1 MSRGYADRW
10 NDPAEPSWVVEP
22 TNEWHPQFPGQRYPG
37 DIGVQHAPPP
47 APRGRAAVG
56 RAEVPP
62 LAPTRPDGTYVG
74 RSWDDDPEGWAARQ
88 DGAVGRHDGQ
98 PNRHD
103 SRTGG
108 HDDRGGRSDDN
119 DGRRYADEPYRRR
132 HAEPTWS
139 DDRGRL
145 SAPEPRNGRGGP
157 DRSAPARPVDE
168 HRPREHGR
176 DHHAPRHEPVG
187 RDRPVS
193 PAGHTELGWVPE
205 PNEDRP
211 RRPEGYERPENG
223 RGRRPGE
230 EPPRTRY
237 PWGRAEAER
246 RDRSPD
252 ERRDHTPD
260 GRWDR
265 APDPGRDR
273 GPESHAGRTP
283 ERQWDRGADGSRD
296 RSAPAPDRAA
306 RGQWAPADRQWDR
319 PVDGQRDR
327 AGEPGVPVDHRS
339 RADRDRPGQ
348 PHHEAEQRRPDPD
361 ERWRSRETAGRA
373 ETYPDRR
380 PPETVRPAAYREPEP
395 HRDPRR
401 PADSPARDGA
411 LPWPPPG
418 PVRPPY
424 DGDTPRRG
432 EPRPE
437 HRRPAEPVDR
447 PRHGSRHDAPPHR
460 YDERPHGPG
469 TRTPG
474 APVSP
479 APVSGAPVSPAPAR
493 GGAAGPPAAPHRPVS
508 PAPVSSPPAAP
519 DRPVSPAPVSSPP
532 AAPDRPVSPAARTP
546 VSGPPVDGGRRPVHG
561 ADDRFPHRRDGAEGA
576 GPVDEPAPV
585 SGPPAARLRLEFRP
599 APVDASPA
607 DDAPAPPAPP
617 RAGVSGTPA
626 PPAADRP
633 ASSAPIGPGMPRPY
647 VPPPPS
653 TQPPPPPTTTP
664 PGTGV
669 DAWFRP
675 ARPTAEKPEEP
686 VRPDEPAAEPTPR
699 APVEDAPAASAPP
712 AVEPVSA
719 PPLSATVAPA
729 ADTPD
734 VPVPTPPATPD
745 RSADR
750 DGRPVSGPPATPAP
764 RSAPVSAPPGRPTS
778 GPPWNVDPVSGPPDN
793 STHPV
798 SGAAPWET
806 ETDDLAGLVLP
817 PRAGPVTSTHPVSG
831 PPGDAATAE
840 PVPARPVSAPP
851 AASVSAPPA
860 WREPARPIPASSG
873 SPEDAAT
880 DDATTAPPP
889 RPVSAPPV
897 AAPVSAPP
905 HAPVSAPPQAPVSA
919 APWNADHATPVSAPY
934 VPTPDEPAP
943 EPVPEPEPAA
953 RPEETAT
960 PVVPVSAPPAAPVP
974 APPATPTAS
983 VEDAAAEPA
992 TPVEDAPPGAAEPVG
1007 STPADATPTGS
1018 NAPEVAPAESVTE
1031 QPDLSQGDP
1040 EQVLASYR
1048 WRLDPATLREVV
1060 EDPDQFR
1067 VVRRRLTEK
1076 LGTAVDN
1083 RSRAR
1088 LLSLRAVM
1096 SRIVGDLDDALAD
1109 GRLALTYAEATG
1121 ELRRTSLAQ
1130 ARLAHV
1136 LRWRGEFAEADRL
1149 FAQANSE
1156 ELPDRLRAA
1165 LHEHAG
1171 RCCYE
1176 QGRLM
1181 EACHHF
1187 ERALDLRGAGDAD
1200 LLARIRFS
1208 LDAVAE
1214 RAAEAGFGPYPRGRD
1229 EVLERVRPP
1238 VPALD
1243 GDRWGYADADGEMVV
1258 PGRYAEAQPFRD
1270 GVAWVRPVDDDRW
1283 ALIDLAGETVL
1294 PPTYRVVRP
1303 FSDGLAWVSQGEH
1316 GGWGAVDT
1324 TGELAVPPGFAEV
1337 RPFRRGLAAVR
1348 REGWGAV
1355 DRTGRI
1361 VVPTRYHGFATTLAD
1376 GRYVDGFTEEGLAV
1390 VDVAGRRGVVDRT
1403 GKLLVPP
1410 VHPVLVVHPVAF
1422 LAGDGAGRWGA
1433 LDRQGQPL
1441 IDPVH
1446 RNPDDVVGEIERL
1459 LTDTSPVL

>member
-10 NDPAEPSWVVEP
+10 HDPAEPSWMAEP
-22 TNEWHPQFPGQRYPG
+22 TNEWHPQFPGQRYAG
-37 DIGVQHAPPP
+37 DIGVHHVPPP
-47 APRGRAAVG
+47 APRGRAAVVG

-74 RSWDDDPEGWAARQ
+74 RSWDDDPEGRAARH
-88 DGAVGRHDGQ
+88 DGTAARHDGQ

-103 SRTGG
+103 SRS
-108 HDDRGGRSDDN
+108 GRSDDN
-119 DGRRYADEPYRRR
+119 GGRRYPDEPYRRT

-139 DDRGRL
+139 DDRHRQPE
-145 SAPEPRNGRGGP
+145 AEPRNGRSGP

-176 DHHAPRHEPVG
+176 ERHAARHEPVG

-193 PAGHTELGWVPE
+193 PAGRTEAGWVPE
-205 PNEDRP
+205 PDEDRP
-211 RRPEGYERPENG
+211 RRHEGYERPENG
-223 RGRRPGE
+223 HGRRPGE
-230 EPPRTRY
+230 EPQRTRY
-237 PWGRAEAER
+237 PWGRADAER

-252 ERRDHTPD
+252 A
-260 GRWDR
+260 RWDR
-265 APDPGRDR
+265 APDARRER
-273 GPESHAGRTP
+273 GPESHADRTP
-283 ERQWDRGADGSRD
+283 DGQWDRGADGSRD

-306 RGQWAPADRQWDR
+306 RGQWAAPADRQWER
-319 PVDGQRDR
+319 PVGGQRDR
-327 AGEPGVPVDHRS
+327 AGEAGVPVDHRS
-339 RADRDRPGQ
+339 RPDRDRPGR
-348 PHHEAEQRRPDPD
+348 PHHDGEQRRPDPE
-361 ERWRSRETAGRA
+361 ERRRRQEAAGRA

-380 PPETVRPAAYREPEP
+380 PPDTVRPEPYREPEP
-395 HRDPRR
+395 HRDPRGY
-401 PADSPARDGA
+401 ADSPAHDGG

-418 PVRPPY
+418 PVRPAY
-424 DGDTPRRG
+424 DGNTPRRG

-447 PRHGSRHDAPPHR
+447 SRHGSRHDAPPHR

-474 APVSP
+474 TPVSP

-493 GGAAGPPAAPHRPVS
+493 GGSTVPPAAPHRPVSPAPVSGPPAAPHRPVS
-508 PAPVSSPPAAP
+508 PAPVSGPPA
-519 DRPVSPAPVSSPP
+519 V
-532 AAPDRPVSPAARTP
+532 PDRPVSPAARTP
-546 VSGPPVDGGRRPVHG
+546 VSGPPVDAGRRPPPG
-561 ADDRFPHRRDGAEGA
+561 ADDRFPHQRHGAEA
-576 GPVDEPAPV
+576 AEPVDEPSPV
-585 SGPPAARLRLEFRP
+585 SGPPAARLRVEFRP
-599 APVDASPA
+599 APVVASPA
-607 DDAPAPPAPP
+607 DDMPAPVELP
-617 RAGVSGTPA
+617 RAGATGTSAA
-626 PPAADRP
+626 PTAERP
-633 ASSAPIGPGMPRPY
+633 APIGPGMPRPY

-653 TQPPPPPTTTP
+653 TPLPPPPTTTP

-675 ARPTAEKPEEP
+675 ARPTTEEPEES
-686 VRPDEPAAEPTPR
+686 VRPDEPTAEPSTR
-699 APVEDAPAASAPP
+699 APVEDASATPAPSSA

-719 PPLSATVAPA
+719 PPLSATVEPA
-729 ADTPD
+729 ADTLG
-734 VPVPTPPATPD
+734 VPVSAPPDDATPD
-745 RSADR
+745 RSPHR
-750 DGRPVSGPPATPAP
+750 DDHGGRPVSGPPATPP
-764 RSAPVSAPPGRPTS
+764 PAPVSAPPARPTS
-778 GPPWNVDPVSGPPDN
+778 GPPWTVDPVSGPPDG
-793 STHPV
+793 SAYPV
-798 SGAAPWET
+798 SGAPWVT
-806 ETDDLAGLVLP
+806 DTDDLAGLVP
-817 PRAGPVTSTHPVSG
+817 PPPAGPFTSAYPVSG
-831 PPGDAATAE
+831 APWAATTGE
-840 PVPARPVSAPP
+840 PAPARPDSAPPVAPVSAPP
-851 AASVSAPPA
+851 AWPEPGRPA
-860 WREPARPIPASSG
+860 LSFSG
-873 SPEDAAT
+873 SPEDTAT
-880 DDATTAPPP
+880 DDAVGAPPP
-889 RPVSAPPV
+889 RPVSAPPSPPV
-897 AAPVSAPP
+897 PSNTPVSGPP
-905 HAPVSAPPQAPVSA
+905 HAPVSAPPHVPAPAAPWSADHAAHAAHVSAPAVPVSA
-919 APWNADHATPVSAPY
+919 APAT
-934 VPTPDEPAP
+934 
-943 EPVPEPEPAA
+943 EPAA
-953 RPEETAT
+953 PPEETTT
-960 PVVPVSAPPAAPVP
+960 PVRPVSAPPGAPVP
-974 APPATPTAS
+974 APPAAPPAP
-983 VEDAAAEPA
+983 VENAWPVPEAPAEHALAVPA
-992 TPVEDAPPGAAEPVG
+992 TPAENV
-1007 STPADATPTGS
+1007 PADPTPPRS
-1018 NAPEVAPAESVTE
+1018 AAPEVSPVESVTGR
-1031 QPDLSQGDP
+1031 PDLSQGDP

-1060 EDPDQFR
+1060 EEPDQFR

-1088 LLSLRAVM
+1088 LLSLRAVV

-1136 LRWRGEFAEADRL
+1136 LRWRGDFAEADRL
-1149 FAQANSE
+1149 FAQANSD

-1187 ERALDLRGAGDAD
+1187 ERALDLRGAGDPE

-1214 RAAEAGFGPYPRGRD
+1214 RATEIGFGPYPRGRD

-1243 GDRWGYADADGEMVV
+1243 GDRWGYADSDGEMVV

-1270 GVAWVRPVDDDRW
+1270 GVAWARPVDNERW
-1283 ALIDLAGETVL
+1283 ALIDLTGETVL
-1294 PPTYRVVRP
+1294 PPTYLVVRP
-1303 FSDGLAWVSQGEH
+1303 FSDGLAWVSQGEP

-1324 TGELAVPPGFAEV
+1324 TGEVAVPPGFAEV

-1355 DRTGRI
+1355 DRTGRV

-1376 GRYVDGFTEEGLAV
+1376 GRYVDGFTDEGLAV

-1422 LAGDGAGRWGA
+1422 LAGDGTGRWGA
-1433 LDRQGQPL
+1433 LDRQGGPL

-1446 RNPDDVVGEIERL
+1446 RNPDDVVVEIERL
-1459 LTDTSPVL
+1459 LTDTNPVL